1 MRDPNLSCMPTD
13 QELQWMG
20 LTILRVPIRE
30 EQFPQRPVFALLS
43 GPEPLVGICT
53 APPAGHR
60 HLLQLLGCPSP
71 HAEWPLVQQ
80 ALRMAPPGERAE
92 GPW

>member
-1 MRDPNLSCMPTD
+1 MDGPYNSEGPRKR
-13 QELQWMG
+13 G
-20 LTILRVPIRE
+20 
-30 EQFPQRPVFALLS
+30 QFPQRPVFALLF
-43 GPEPLVGICT
+43 GPEPLVGLCT

-60 HLLQLLGCPSP
+60 HLLQLLGCPSR